1 MDVKTFA
8 EIFEEQFAQ
17 SDSMLNS
24 KRKEYAGEKVDVLHN
39 FRKAAHLEGTTL
51 REALAGVMVK
61 HTVSLYDMMHED
73 HLRPMEVWDEKITD
87 HLNYLILLK
96 AIVIEEMGLES
107 GESVVEHTTQ
117 SIDHIEAGLSS
128 SGFPTLTPVTNTD
141 KDN

>member
-1 MDVKTFA
+1 MDLKTFA
-8 EIFEEQFAQ
+8 EIFEDQFAT
-17 SDSMLNS
+17 SDQMLNA
-24 KRKEYAGEKVDVLHN
+24 KRKEYANENVDVLHN

-73 HLRPMEVWDEKITD
+73 VCRPMEVWEEKITD

-96 AIVIEEMGLES
+96 AIVIEELPAPE
-107 GESVVEHTTQ
+107 VVDLKGVPFEQIHF
-117 SIDHIEAGLSS
+117 EGGLSPA
-128 SGFPTLTPVTNTD
+128 GFPTLTPVKTTND